1 MGSSKTA
8 EEVRA
13 EYVEAM
19 GLELGGCFY
28 SLYHELVLVH
38 AKWLEYR
45 ELYAHSSERL
55 DLLNRT
61 SGFFFKIV
69 QDGLWDDVLLHIA
82 RLTDPVQTA
91 GNENLTVQILPSL
104 VADEEIQEE
113 ASTLIEHCIE
123 KSAFARE
130 HRNKRLA
137 HRDLLLASDET
148 AVPLSGVSRA
158 HIEDMLASLRE
169 LMNKL
174 DHHYRDTTVMY
185 ERFVAQTGARSLIG
199 SLMSAEEYKVENVAN

>member
-1 MGSSKTA
+1 MSSSKTA
-8 EEVRA
+8 EEVRV
-13 EYVEAM
+13 EYIAAM
-19 GLELGGCFY
+19 GSELGGCFY

-45 ELYAHSSERL
+45 ELYAHSSDRL

-82 RLTDPVQTA
+82 RITDPVRTA
-91 GNENLTVQILPSL
+91 GNENLTIQILPP
-104 VADEEIQEE
+104 
-113 ASTLIEHCIE
+113 LIEDRELQKEARIHLERCIE
-123 KSAFARE
+123 KSVFARE

-137 HRDLLLASDET
+137 HRDLLLASDEK

-199 SLMSAEEYKVENVAN
+199 SLMSAEEHNK